1 MRFTV
6 MMYGKTSDYLS
17 PFKILVAEPNPLM
30 RKVTRDILM
39 LLGARRVIDVAS
51 MREAAAFIQQG
62 DIDFLLAEWYLEG
75 ACGVDLVR
83 WVRHVGSDTK
93 FLPVIMVTSQT
104 RMQNIVMARNAGVTE
119 VVAKPFSAKS
129 LIARIREVVERPRNF
144 VRVGEYFGPDRRRRA
159 EILEEGRDRRGPN
172 PYVSRGDL
180 TQDEI
185 NAVVAGGARRR

>member
-1 MRFTV
+1 
-6 MMYGKTSDYLS
+6 MMFGKTSDYLS

-30 RKVTRDILM
+30 RKVTRNILM

-51 MREAAAFIQQG
+51 MREAAAFIEQG
-62 DIDFLLAEWYLEG
+62 DIDFVLAEWYLEG

-83 WVRHVGSDTK
+83 WVRRVGSDTK

-104 RMQNIVMARNAGVTE
+104 RVQNIVIARNAGVTE

-144 VRVGEYFGPDRRRRA
+144 VRIGDYFGPDRRRRA
-159 EILEEGRDRRGPN
+159 EILEEGRDRRGHN

-185 NAVVAGGARRR
+185 NEVVSGSARRR